1 MKRLLSFIVLLITL
15 IGCSNNST
23 STSEDKY
30 YSDNDLS
37 NILSVL
43 NSKSENIDKIYYST
57 EIYSVILNENKID
70 DFLNI
75 INVSYLKYED
85 SIYEQDFFKNSSS
98 YFIISVS
105 KGNNIWL
112 RYLYLYNN
120 LIYIIYD
127 YLNSK
132 YYYGSTCNIDETLL
146 INLFNFSLD

>member
-85 SIYEQDFFKNSSS
+85 SFHKQDFFKNYSS

-105 KGNNIWL
+105 KGNNRWL
-112 RYLYLYNN
+112 RCLYLYNDY
-120 LIYIIYD
+120 IYITFNYD
-127 YLNSK
+127 DSQGYCA
-132 YYYGSTCNIDETLL
+132 STCNLDETLL